1 MKLID
6 FWGLLKMN
14 SLTTNTNAEAALLGS
29 MILDRGCIGAV
40 RQIIRDRFYFTK
52 PKHQILF
59 GCLCGLAD
67 TADGWDLVL
76 IRDALK
82 EQGTINAVGG
92 MPYVILLVESL
103 PTAANAVYYA
113 GLVEKA
119 YKRRRIAEHG
129 DALQRAAVDPGDV
142 QEALRAAQSD
152 LNELAADVSDAS
164 PVDGAAAVK
173 TLIDDSIEKRRLIIK
188 MPWSITSRLTAALQ
202 PGAVTIL
209 CGSPGAS
216 KSFAA
221 LELLAFVQDDHPAA
235 YYALEDSKGFH
246 LMRCLAQKTE
256 LPGLTNPDWIEQN
269 PEIAKAAYFENADW
283 LSRLG
288 RSIDADGGGQC
299 GYDTLTAWA
308 LRRARSGCKLLIVDP
323 VTGVRHTTQQG
334 WTEDNDFLQRMK
346 RIAVD
351 YSAAVVLV
359 THPSKMQG
367 IPGLEGLSGGATFSR
382 FAQTIIWLES
392 HDHKTSDVRFSI
404 GTMPTSHNRTI
415 HLLKTRLGQGQG
427 LRIAGTFSETLR
439 LIEHGAIIK
448 RQKGQNN
455 E

>member
-1 MKLID
+1 
-6 FWGLLKMN
+6 MN
-14 SLTTNTNAEAALLGS
+14 DLTTNTNAEAALLGS

-40 RQIIRDRFYFTK
+40 QQVIRDRFYFTK
-52 PKHQILF
+52 SEHQILF
-59 GCLCGLAD
+59 GCLCGLVD

-82 EQGTINAVGG
+82 EQGTIDAVGG
-92 MPYVILLVESL
+92 MPYVISLAETL

-129 DALQRAAVDPGDV
+129 EALQRAAVDPGDV
-142 QEALRAAQSD
+142 QAALRAAQSD
-152 LNELAADVSDAS
+152 LLELAGDVAERT
-164 PVDGAAAVK
+164 PIDGATAVK
-173 TLIDDSIEKRRLIIK
+173 ALIDDSIAQRRQIIR

-235 YYALEDSKGFH
+235 YFALEDSKGFH

-256 LPGLTNPDWIEQN
+256 LPGLTNPDWIESN
-269 PEIAKAAYFENADW
+269 PEIAKAAHAENAEW

-288 RSIDADGGGQC
+288 RSIDADGGGTVH
-299 GYDTLTAWA
+299 YDTLTAWA
-308 LRRARSGCKLLIVDP
+308 LRKARAGCKLLIIDP
-323 VTGVRHTTQQG
+323 VTAIQHKTNQS
-334 WTEDNDFLQRMK
+334 WTEDNQFLQKLK
-346 RIAVD
+346 RTAVD

-367 IPGLEGLSGGATFSR
+367 GTPGLEGLSGGATFSR
-382 FAQTIIWLES
+382 FSQTVIWLEA
-392 HDHKTSDVRFSI
+392 HEYKTSDVRYST
-404 GTMPTSHNRTI
+404 GTMTTSHNRTI

-427 LRIAGTFSETLR
+427 LRIAATFSDTLK
-439 LIEHGAIIK
+439 LNEHGIIIK
-448 RQKGQNN
+448 KPRQSRRDSD
-455 E
+455 EIVD